1 MGWALVP
8 TSWFS
13 AEYKWHFSDLSK
25 YGRTDNFNCK
35 QPSQTPTHY
44 LANSKKWFSTIITN
58 RDDLRLL
65 DPTPQDKLQLPDMKL
80 LLKVHKLDKPAS
92 HNNLTKLTGI
102 PIITAYS
109 WITSNPWR
117 LQGTELDRIILKVKN
132 LFKELNIPFPGVS
145 KQAGNR
151 QSFAGYLAVCRQLLY
166 IWS

>member
-1 MGWALVP
+1 
-8 TSWFS
+8 
-13 AEYKWHFSDLSK
+13 
-25 YGRTDNFNCK
+25 
-35 QPSQTPTHY
+35 
-44 LANSKKWFSTIITN
+44 
-58 RDDLRLL
+58 
-65 DPTPQDKLQLPDMKL
+65 MKL
-80 LLKVHKLDKPAS
+80 ILLKVHKLDKPAS

-151 QSFAGYLAVCRQLLY
+151 QSFAGYLAVFNVASYSRSGHNNQLVTNNLDCHSRLLFQSRPQY
-166 IWS
+166 TSKHFETPAYPLIYNSYDLLLLLDKLHATRATVSEVFFF